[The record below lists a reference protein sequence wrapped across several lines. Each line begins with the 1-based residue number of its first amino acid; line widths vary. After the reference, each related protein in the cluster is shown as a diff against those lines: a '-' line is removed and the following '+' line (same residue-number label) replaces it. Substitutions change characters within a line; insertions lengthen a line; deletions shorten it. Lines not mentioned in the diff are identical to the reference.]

1 MKSKIRGIILVLI
14 LIAAVVCGLLFYR
27 LHSKFPYNEADVNGN
42 LPGNLYNSGSFCESG
57 DFIYFCNPQDN
68 YSLYSMNKEGGEL
81 TKLTNDYV
89 TYINADDNF
98 IYYIR
103 NNVLGSAQSSIFRWN
118 TNSLCRISKSGG
130 DPEVLENDPCIYACL
145 SGNYLYYVHYSDEDG
160 STLYKIN
167 IDGTGRKEVMKA
179 PYIMCDAVG
188 KYIYFSGVEQ
198 DHNIYRLDTSNDNT
212 SLIYTGNTY
221 NPILSGDSIYF
232 MDCDNNYALA
242 KVDTSTG
249 EKTIVIPA
257 RIDCYN
263 INNAAIFYQKN
274 DPDYPELC
282 KASLDGSSIEVL
294 APGNYTELNLTSD
307 YLYFKRFHDDSTI
320 YRMSLSTNEIR
331 PFEPGVIEDDE

>member
-42 LPGNLYNSGSFCESG
+42 LPGNLYNSVCFCERG
-57 DFIYFCNPQDN
+57 NFIYFCDPQDN

-145 SGNYLYYVHYSDEDG
+145 SGNYLY
-160 STLYKIN
+160 
-167 IDGTGRKEVMKA
+167 
-179 PYIMCDAVG
+179 
-188 KYIYFSGVEQ
+188 
-198 DHNIYRLDTSNDNT
+198 
-212 SLIYTGNTY
+212 
-221 NPILSGDSIYF
+221 
-232 MDCDNNYALA
+232 
-242 KVDTSTG
+242 
-249 EKTIVIPA
+249 
-257 RIDCYN
+257 
-263 INNAAIFYQKN
+263 
-274 DPDYPELC
+274 
-282 KASLDGSSIEVL
+282 
-294 APGNYTELNLTSD
+294 
-307 YLYFKRFHDDSTI
+307 
-320 YRMSLSTNEIR
+320 
-331 PFEPGVIEDDE
+331 